1 MKSSFTEYIKF
12 RFHKTLSKG
21 TSALLSWLAFIAI
34 LFILVS
40 SIFVKITI
48 EDDST
53 PFTEIIW
60 ISLLRVLDPGIIGGD
75 SGNWTFLIV
84 LLLITLAG
92 VFIFSTLI
100 GIVTTSIDNSIA
112 SLRKGRSKVF
122 MNNHTLILGWN
133 EKVIA
138 IVTELIIAFN
148 QYKSKYSIVILG
160 NEDKVMMEDK
170 LRDKVG
176 LTGNTSIICRS
187 GVSSEIGDL
196 KITNLNKAKSII
208 VVPPDKPYADI
219 SVIKTVLALFNF
231 SKKNNDYNII
241 SSVEYTEDYKLLKN
255 IGGDK
260 INVILSNEVIAKII
274 AQTCR
279 QPGLSLVYSEILSF
293 NGKSHYKDITGPW
306 YEEAS
311 GDEIY
316 FSTINEVVG
325 KKYDEI
331 LLSFNSSTVIGVVD
345 EKKKIVLN
353 PPADFILKQGAQV
366 IVIAEDAEKIDY
378 HPYNYDCV
386 NNEII
391 ENKKTHI
398 EPEKILIINLNRL
411 STVII
416 NKLDKY
422 LMPGS
427 TIDFFI
433 NKDKDF
439 DKEKFKMNALEN
451 VDLNFIFG
459 DPTKYNELEKLKLIN
474 YDHIVVLSDF
484 INYNIMDA
492 DARNLITLLHARS
505 IIQKSKKDITIV
517 SQMMDE
523 RNRAVADQAKAD
535 DFIISEKI
543 ISQYMAQIS
552 ENKFLYPLFNELFTN
567 EGSEIY
573 FNKISDYV
581 QIGEPTNFYTLVKSA
596 SSRNESAI
604 GYRKSASRYDVN
616 NNYGVKMNPDK
627 DEKIIFDSSDQ
638 IIVLA
643 KTSK

>member
-1 MKSSFTEYIKF
+1 VKSSFSEYIKF

-231 SKKNNDYNII
+231 SKKNKDYNII

-378 HPYNYDCV
+378 HPYNHDCV

-411 STVII
+411 SKVII

-433 NKDKDF
+433 NMDKDF

>member
-1 MKSSFTEYIKF
+1 VKSSFTEYIKF

>member
-1 MKSSFTEYIKF
+1 MKSSFSEYIKF

-231 SKKNNDYNII
+231 SKKNKDYNLI
-241 SSVEYTEDYKLLKN
+241 SSVEYTEDY
-255 IGGDK
+255 
-260 INVILSNEVIAKII
+260 
-274 AQTCR
+274 
-279 QPGLSLVYSEILSF
+279 
-293 NGKSHYKDITGPW
+293 
-306 YEEAS
+306 
-311 GDEIY
+311 
-316 FSTINEVVG
+316 
-325 KKYDEI
+325 
-331 LLSFNSSTVIGVVD
+331 
-345 EKKKIVLN
+345 
-353 PPADFILKQGAQV
+353 
-366 IVIAEDAEKIDY
+366 
-378 HPYNYDCV
+378 
-386 NNEII
+386 
-391 ENKKTHI
+391 
-398 EPEKILIINLNRL
+398 
-411 STVII
+411 
-416 NKLDKY
+416 
-422 LMPGS
+422 
-427 TIDFFI
+427 
-433 NKDKDF
+433 
-439 DKEKFKMNALEN
+439 
-451 VDLNFIFG
+451 
-459 DPTKYNELEKLKLIN
+459 
-474 YDHIVVLSDF
+474 
-484 INYNIMDA
+484 
-492 DARNLITLLHARS
+492 
-505 IIQKSKKDITIV
+505 
-517 SQMMDE
+517 
-523 RNRAVADQAKAD
+523 
-535 DFIISEKI
+535 
-543 ISQYMAQIS
+543 
-552 ENKFLYPLFNELFTN
+552 
-567 EGSEIY
+567 
-573 FNKISDYV
+573 
-581 QIGEPTNFYTLVKSA
+581 
-596 SSRNESAI
+596 
-604 GYRKSASRYDVN
+604 
-616 NNYGVKMNPDK
+616 
-627 DEKIIFDSSDQ
+627 
-638 IIVLA
+638 
-643 KTSK
+643 

>member
-1 MKSSFTEYIKF
+1 MKSSFSEYIKF

-231 SKKNNDYNII
+231 SKKNKDYNII

-378 HPYNYDCV
+378 HPYNHDCV

-411 STVII
+411 SKVII

-433 NKDKDF
+433 NMDKDF